1 MAYSA
6 DDIGSTEVQDAGND
20 LPLFWGKH
28 ILRDAQGN
36 SGFTVR
42 WRTDGDV
49 ASADQADS
57 DYDTRAA
64 YDEYLHT
71 DTRPNASGSEW
82 WLVADAGTS
91 DVFDDFDCLLA
102 RGNFADI
109 SATAVEF
116 YVSDDAD
123 VKTNGT
129 KIADFGAPSSNRLA
143 SIDLDDGAN
152 ADPQRFSDARFVGL
166 KITGS
171 SITPR
176 VFELWAGRR
185 RQLPV
190 NFLRGHNPDA
200 AESEAGV
207 HTASSGVETVYVR
220 LRDRHTRD
228 GGLITDGTTEANV
241 FLNLYADRRDGT
253 APMVMVENPNSE
265 PSVARVMRGAMRVPG
280 GGYDSADLR
289 SWQLALREQAPF
301 YDREA
306 A

>member
-1 MAYSA
+1 MAYSG
-6 DDIGSTEVQDAGND
+6 DNIDSSEVLDAAAD
-20 LPLFWGKH
+20 LPLFWATH
-28 ILRDAQGN
+28 ILRDAKGN
-36 SGFTVR
+36 TGFTVR

-49 ASADQADS
+49 SSADQADS
-57 DYDTRAA
+57 NYSTRAA

-71 DTRPNASGSEW
+71 DTRPNASGAEW

-91 DVFDDFDCLLA
+91 SVFTAFDCLLV

-116 YVSDDAD
+116 YVSDNAD

-129 KIADFGAPSSNRLA
+129 KIADFGAPSNNRLV
-143 SIDLDDGAN
+143 SIDMDDEAN
-152 ADPQRFSDARFVGL
+152 DDPQRFTDARFIGL
-166 KITGS
+166 KVTGS

-200 AESEAGV
+200 AESDAGV
-207 HTASSGVETVYVR
+207 HSASSGVETVYVR

-228 GGLITDGTTEANV
+228 GGLITDGTSEANV
-241 FLNLYADRRDGT
+241 LLNLYSDRQDGT
-253 APMVMVENPNSE
+253 APMVMVENPNSA
-265 PSVARVMRGAMRVPG
+265 PSEARVMRGQMRVPG
-280 GGYDSADLR
+280 GSYDSADLR

-301 YDREA
+301 YDREGS
-306 A
+306 